1 MPPKGVCREER
12 LESQRH
18 IRSPRICRE
27 ELGKKMGFYCQSDA
41 KSLGEIKES
50 SGLRPDLSL
59 AQEQ

>member
-1 MPPKGVCREER
+1 
-12 LESQRH
+12 
-18 IRSPRICRE
+18 
-27 ELGKKMGFYCQSDA
+27 MGFYCQSDA